1 MSDPT
6 WKPLD
11 PAGLRARL
19 VSIKTL
25 LCQAAAVSLA
35 RDTQTLEGLAE
46 LDRRLRERTHGQRPR
61 RYR

>member
-1 MSDPT
+1 MRDPT

-11 PAGLRARL
+11 PTGLRARL
-19 VSIKTL
+19 VAVKTL

-35 RDTQTLEGLAE
+35 RDTHTLEQLAE
-46 LDRRLRERTHGQRPR
+46 LDRRLRESPHGKRPR

>member
-1 MSDPT
+1 MPAPT
-6 WKPLD
+6 WSPLD

-19 VSIKTL
+19 LQVKTL

-35 RDTQTLEGLAE
+35 LDTRTLERLTE
-46 LDRRLRERTHGQRPR
+46 LERRLREAPHGQRPR

>member
-1 MSDPT
+1 MPDPT

-11 PAGLRARL
+11 AAGLRTRL
-19 VSIKTL
+19 LEVKTL

-35 RDTQTLEGLAE
+35 LDTRTLERLAE
-46 LDRRLRERTHGQRPR
+46 LDRRLREASHGKRPR